1 MTSNRNQTRRLMAW
15 GITGLGLWLNQGCSL
30 SSTVRSEP
38 DHVYSETTPQML
50 EQQRGAQPL
59 PARARYPD
67 EDVTTTS
74 AAGSTADGLVRL
86 GGKSNPAM
94 INPAAGSVSVAAN
107 AGATARRSQTQE
119 MSFEESLNHEESLK
133 KQSGVQLT
141 SFQQEAFVPGTPFL
155 PEPFYQPGG
164 PGFCPAEPRLE
175 SNANGHPLYRMET
188 IAASPDADLY
198 ADEYI
203 FDGGDRALSAAMHTN
218 RSGLDTEDTVA
229 AFADHTGELRTTAS
243 NKVAVYAPRFG
254 SIRTV
259 TGLVADTKVDKAAGA
274 KDNLAAG
281 NLKTGKAAQE
291 NVHDTVLYELEKRDR
306 LDGMKASTPPM
317 QARRTENAGQ
327 NRKVDEGHEG
337 RAYSSPGA
345 FNRHDSFVL
354 AQQMQN
360 ASAWTRDQFP
370 VITAVTTNASEIT
383 ANFKVQQT
391 IGVKDE
397 RETRGNVHIVK
408 LADRELA
415 QSGDTITFTIRFQ
428 NTGDFDVY
436 EVAIVDNLT
445 PRLDYTGGSARI
457 DDNHPGEVTVEP
469 NGEGSSI
476 LTFRLDN
483 PLKGH
488 ESGTITFEATVR

>member
-1 MTSNRNQTRRLMAW
+1 MTSSRKQSRRLLAW

-30 SSTVRSEP
+30 SSAVRSEP
-38 DHVYSETTPQML
+38 DHVYSETTPQMI
-50 EQQRGAQPL
+50 EQQRGAQPR

-67 EDVTTTS
+67 ECFTTS
-74 AAGSTADGLVRL
+74 AAPSSAADGVVRL
-86 GGKSNPAM
+86 GGSTPSTVKSN
-94 INPAAGSVSVAAN
+94 VAA
-107 AGATARRSQTQE
+107 ASADVADSLSATGGRNNSQH
-119 MSFEESLNHEESLK
+119 MSFEESLEREASLK
-133 KQSGVQLT
+133 KQSGIQLT
-141 SFQQEAFVPGTPFL
+141 SFQQDAFVPQMQFA
-155 PEPFYQPGG
+155 PEPSQNGG
-164 PGFCPAEPRLE
+164 PEFCPAEPRLE
-175 SNANGHPLYRMET
+175 SNPNGQPLYRMET

-203 FDGGDRALSAAMHTN
+203 FDGGDRDLSAAMHTN

-259 TGLVADTKVDKAAGA
+259 TGLVADTKVDKAIGA
-274 KDNLAAG
+274 KDSLAVG

-291 NVHDTVLYELEKRDR
+291 NVHDTVLYGFEKRDR

-327 NRKVDEGHEG
+327 SRKVDEGHEG

-345 FNRHDSFVL
+345 FNRNDAFVL

-408 LADRELA
+408 LADREMA
-415 QSGDTITFTIRFQ
+415 QSGDTITFMIRFE

-445 PRLDYTGGSARI
+445 PRLDYVGGSAQI
-457 DDNHPGEVTVEP
+457 DEKHPGEVTVEP